1 MIRIAVILVLA
12 LVIAGLIG
20 AATRAPFPKR
30 PRHPDTVA
38 HCLIGELGPGR
49 VSRFEPCQNREL
61 YGRI

>member
-1 MIRIAVILVLA
+1 MIRGVLIVMLVV
-12 LVIAGLIG
+12 VIAGLIG
-20 AATRAPFPKR
+20 AATHAPPPQR